1 MSERVVVLVDMDC
14 FYVQVEQQLAP
25 ETRSLPCAVVQYN
38 TWRGGRY
45 SNAFLCFALKVP
57 TYHSYSVL
65 AVDYTA
71 RQYGVTRGMT
81 GEEAKAKC
89 ATLHLFR
96 VPEKRGKADL
106 TRYREVGAK
115 VIKTLSQYCQ
125 QVERASVDEAFLE
138 LSDRVSG
145 LSCTHLSAT
154 DLPNTVVA
162 GWQVEE
168 AKHTGLQLVF

>member
-14 FYVQVEQQLAP
+14 FYVQVEQHLAP

-45 SNAFLCFALKVP
+45 SYSFFFCVVLKV
-57 TYHSYSVL
+57 YHTCSVL

-115 VIKTLSQYCQ
+115 VIKILSQYCQ

-145 LSCTHLSAT
+145 LSSTHLSAT

-162 GWQVEE
+162 GWQVKE
-168 AKHTGLQLVF
+168 AKDTGLQLVF

>member
-1 MSERVVVLVDMDC
+1 M
-14 FYVQVEQQLAP
+14 
-25 ETRSLPCAVVQYN
+25 
-38 TWRGGRY
+38 
-45 SNAFLCFALKVP
+45 
-57 TYHSYSVL
+57 
-65 AVDYTA
+65 
-71 RQYGVTRGMT
+71 TRGMT

-115 VIKTLSQYCQ
+115 VIKILSQYCQ

-145 LSCTHLSAT
+145 LSSTHLSAT

-168 AKHTGLQLVF
+168 AKDTGLQLVF